1 MPKYSVG
8 LNTLRDCYEAYVL
21 YIFLQLLIQYLNGDE
36 NLIYQ
41 IERENKKIEHLFPLD
56 SCYRKI
62 IVDK

>member
-21 YIFLQLLIQYLNGDE
+21 YIFLQLLIQYLKGED

-41 IERENKKIEHLFPLD
+41 IERENVKILLNKKF
-56 SCYRKI
+56 
-62 IVDK
+62 